1 MPLPAVATHLH
12 PSNQHFYQQLTPQNG
27 NQQHQRQGKPES
39 ADLLNMT
46 TKGETKRLVAEKTH
60 QITSKPTNELLTP
73 AKPPPQAAGVTPLP
87 VIHYHQATSI
97 SGTC

>member
-12 PSNQHFYQQLTPQNG
+12 PSNQHFYKQLTTQNG
-27 NQQHQRQGKPES
+27 NQHHQRQGKPES

-60 QITSKPTNELLTP
+60 QVTSKQTNEPLTP
-73 AKPPPQAAGVTPLP
+73 AKPPPQAAGDDTTTSHPLSSS
-87 VIHYHQATSI
+87 HQY
-97 SGTC
+97 